1 MLLLILLAY
10 TMPLDSPIMEEV
22 EYLQLRGLF
31 DLPSMKPYD
40 TEWIIS
46 QVNEILITDIILNDI
61 DKKTISYFSPLLVKD
76 PNFSY
81 LVHLAGVYQNE
92 PELYGGYLDER
103 LGGKIIKHVKYAH
116 GMRFTRANEI
126 DSLGPTPWN
135 DFQVYL
141 NEGLM
146 RLDFDNVM
154 FDFGRRDVL
163 LGPGD
168 MHSLLF
174 SPDRQAYDGF
184 FMQIPARYYEF
195 HGIFTVLDAA
205 ESRFLSVHRLGLNLE
220 RFLKIGFSEAILFSG
235 SLEPMYLNFFLPYY
249 LAQWGGDRN
258 DNIMWSIDFQ
268 LRMFNSILYAEL
280 LIDDYMYED
289 DPNNSHPHKLA
300 YQVGLK
306 SLILHSLIAKVNY
319 TFVDK
324 WVYTHDV
331 AANVYERSGRCLG
344 FPLGNDVDELSFS
357 LRYEN
362 KYGVRPRL
370 AIDYIRKGEGSIY
383 VPYEEEGGPVNPPF
397 PSGIVEKIFEIKCG
411 VDYTFK
417 KRFYIKSDV
426 GKVYRYNEGHISGND
441 HDEWFF
447 DAGLWLIL

>member
-46 QVNEILITDIILNDI
+46 QVDEILITDIILNDI

-92 PELYGGYLDER
+92 PELYGGYFDER

-126 DSLGPTPWN
+126 ESLGPTPWN

-146 RLDFDNVM
+146 RLDFDKVM

-184 FMQIPARYYEF
+184 FMQIPA
-195 HGIFTVLDAA
+195 H
-205 ESRFLSVHRLGLNLE
+205 
-220 RFLKIGFSEAILFSG
+220 
-235 SLEPMYLNFFLPYY
+235 
-249 LAQWGGDRN
+249 
-258 DNIMWSIDFQ
+258 
-268 LRMFNSILYAEL
+268 
-280 LIDDYMYED
+280 
-289 DPNNSHPHKLA
+289 
-300 YQVGLK
+300 
-306 SLILHSLIAKVNY
+306 
-319 TFVDK
+319 
-324 WVYTHDV
+324 
-331 AANVYERSGRCLG
+331 
-344 FPLGNDVDELSFS
+344 
-357 LRYEN
+357 
-362 KYGVRPRL
+362 
-370 AIDYIRKGEGSIY
+370 
-383 VPYEEEGGPVNPPF
+383 
-397 PSGIVEKIFEIKCG
+397 
-411 VDYTFK
+411 
-417 KRFYIKSDV
+417 
-426 GKVYRYNEGHISGND
+426 
-441 HDEWFF
+441 
-447 DAGLWLIL
+447 